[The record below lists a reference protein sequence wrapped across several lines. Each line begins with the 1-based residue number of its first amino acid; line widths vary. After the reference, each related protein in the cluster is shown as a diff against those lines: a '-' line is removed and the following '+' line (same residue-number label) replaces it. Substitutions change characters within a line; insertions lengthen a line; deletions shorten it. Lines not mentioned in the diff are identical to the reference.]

1 MRLKEKVGIELFLF
15 NPETED
21 IFSLI
26 DKMDYVYL
34 YNITDYLRS
43 NPGVERAYLSD
54 LAEFFETPVAR
65 VSRIVKM
72 LEKKGYVIW
81 KMDENRERTYVELSN
96 MAVELLKAQKDKLIR
111 CSKIVHENIPEE
123 ELEVTQNTLQKIRTI
138 VHEMLERERLEEEEI

>member
-1 MRLKEKVGIELFLF
+1 
-15 NPETED
+15 
-21 IFSLI
+21 
-26 DKMDYVYL
+26 
-34 YNITDYLRS
+34 
-43 NPGVERAYLSD
+43 
-54 LAEFFETPVAR
+54 
-65 VSRIVKM
+65 M